1 MLETPSP
8 VTDSPS
14 APTVPTPTGSNAV
27 GRGIAVAAALIALG
41 NIMSSVLGQVRNS
54 IIAQL
59 FGASPDSAA
68 YVIASAVPN
77 TMYDFLV
84 GGLVSAAL
92 VPVFSELAERDP
104 HELGRV
110 AGTIFTMISLVI
122 SLAISVIWL
131 LAPQL
136 GMLLTSTQPNGLIIR
151 PLATGLIRWMAPA
164 LLFMALTGLLTG
176 LSQARHKFL
185 LPAFAISLFNI
196 GMIACALLLHRQ
208 LGILSL
214 ALGMMIGALAQVVL
228 LLPTA
233 RGIPLRPSLN
243 LRQPEV
249 RRILRLYAPVV
260 VGISFSVIG
269 TVVDRRL
276 ASGVPQRGAAAIMGY
291 ATTLIQFGMGVITSA
306 IALAALPTLSRQ
318 GVDPNN
324 LGAYRRTLALS
335 LKAVLLLIL
344 PAAVGLGVLARPI
357 IMVLFERGAFTH
369 VDTGVTTL
377 ALLLYVPSMIAAA
390 IDQPL
395 IFAFYARKNTLLP
408 NLVQGAAIVTY
419 LVVALSSVGRFGM
432 YGLIAANVAQWT
444 MHALIM
450 LVLTH
455 RYLGALVG
463 QRLGEALAKGM
474 LASLGM
480 GCGIALLRWLMGDPP
495 THSWALV
502 ELLAGG
508 AIGAGV
514 YALCAAL
521 VRLETFELWVV
532 GLCHRLTRHS

>member
-1 MLETPSP
+1 MLETPP
-8 VTDSPS
+8 AVATPS
-14 APTVPTPTGSNAV
+14 TSGSSTV
-27 GRGIAVAAALIALG
+27 GRGIAVAAVLISLG
-41 NIMSSVLGQVRNS
+41 NILSSVLGQVRNS
-54 IIAQL
+54 VIAQL
-59 FGASPDSAA
+59 FGASVASSA

-77 TMYDFLV
+77 TLYDFLV

-92 VPVFSELAERDP
+92 VPVFSELAERDR

-110 AGTIFTMISLVI
+110 AGTIFTMICLVI
-122 SLAISVIWL
+122 TLAIGLIWL

-136 GMLLTSTQPNGLIIR
+136 GTLLTSTQPNGLIIR
-151 PLATGLIRWMAPA
+151 PLATSLIRWMAPA

-185 LPAFAISLFNI
+185 LPAFAISLFNV
-196 GMIACALLLHRQ
+196 GMIACAVLLHRR

-214 ALGMMIGALAQVVL
+214 ALGMIIGAIAQVVL

-233 RGIPLRPSLN
+233 RGVPLRPSLN

-260 VGISFSVIG
+260 VGISFSIIG
-269 TVVDRRL
+269 TVIDRRL

-344 PAAVGLGVLARPI
+344 PAAVGLGVLAKPI
-357 IMVLFERGAFTH
+357 ITVLFERGAFTH
-369 VDTGVTTL
+369 ADTGVTTL
-377 ALLLYVPSMIAAA
+377 ALLFYVPSMIAAA

-408 NLVQGAAIVTY
+408 NLVQGAAIATY
-419 LVVALSSVGRFGM
+419 LLVALSSVGRFGM
-432 YGLIAANVAQWT
+432 YGLIAGNVAQWT

-455 RYLGALVG
+455 RYLGALIG
-463 QRLGEALAKGM
+463 QRLGEALAKGL

-480 GCGIALLRWLMGDPP
+480 GCVLVLLRWLMGDPT
-495 THSWALV
+495 THSWALL
-502 ELLAGG
+502 ELLVGCTTG
-508 AIGAGV
+508 MGV
-514 YALCAAL
+514 YALCAAFL
-521 VRLETFELWVV
+521 RLETFELWAS
-532 GLCHRLTRHS
+532 GLRQRLTRHSST